1 MRYAYLNH
9 RITYPVFK
17 SARRKRS
24 DVDIFPISLKL
35 QQQPCLLVGGG
46 KIAYRKAQ
54 LLATAGAVLDVLAP
68 EIEPNLLALVEATGG
83 QYYADNFI
91 ASFQLNTY
99 RLVIAATNDAQVN
112 KQVFERCETLNV
124 LVNSVDDP
132 PHCRFMVPAIID
144 RSPLVVSVAT
154 NGTSPVL
161 SRQIRTQLEAS
172 IPHGMGKLAEFSGK
186 WRNIVKNKIINP
198 DERRVF
204 WENLY
209 ASPLKEQVFN
219 DNIAQ
224 ADQFIETALSAWVMP
239 KGEVYLVGAG
249 PGDPE
254 LLTLKALR
262 LMQQADIVIY
272 DRLVSPAILN
282 LCRRDADKIY
292 VGKARSNHSVPQ
304 EGINALLVKYA
315 QQGKRVCRLK
325 GGDPFIFGRGGEEI
339 QQLAEAKISFQV
351 VPGITA
357 ASGCAAYAGI
367 PLTHRD
373 YAQSVRF
380 LTGHLK
386 EGSPE
391 LPWSEL
397 VYENQ
402 TLVLYMGLVGLAH
415 ICEKLIAHGQ
425 RPSMPVALISKGT
438 TPEQQVVVSTLAD
451 IAEKVVQHQIV
462 APTLTIIGE
471 VVHLREQLQ
480 WQSCP

>member
-1 MRYAYLNH
+1 M
-9 RITYPVFK
+9 
-17 SARRKRS
+17 
-24 DVDIFPISLKL
+24 DIFPISLKL
-35 QQQPCLLVGGG
+35 QQQPCLIVGGG
-46 KIAYRKAQ
+46 HIAYRKAV
-54 LLATAGAVLDVLAP
+54 LLAKAGAVIHVIAP
-68 EIEPNLLALVEATGG
+68 EIESNLQEIVESSQG
-83 QYYADNFI
+83 QYVQAPFSPDI
-91 ASFQLNTY
+91 QLRNY
-99 RLVIAATNDAQVN
+99 RLVIAATNDKAVN
-112 KQVFERCETLNV
+112 IQVFEACEAEKI

-144 RSPLVVSVAT
+144 RSPLVVSIAT

-161 SRQIRTQLEAS
+161 SRQIRTQLEAT
-172 IPHGMGKLAEFSGK
+172 IPHGMGKLAEFSGQ
-186 WRNIVKNKIINP
+186 WRASVKAKIINP
-198 DERRVF
+198 DERRIF
-204 WENLY
+204 WEDLY
-209 ASPLKEQVFN
+209 ASPLKEHVFN
-219 DNIAQ
+219 DNIAEANRLIEQ
-224 ADQFIETALSAWVMP
+224 ALLEWKAP

-262 LMQQADIVIY
+262 LMQQADVIIY
-272 DRLVSPAILN
+272 DRLVSPAILE

-304 EGINALLVKYA
+304 EGINALLVEYA
-315 QQGKRVCRLK
+315 AQGKRVCRLK

-339 QQLAEAKISFQV
+339 QELFAAGVAFQV

-357 ASGCAAYAGI
+357 ASGCSAYAGI

-391 LPWSEL
+391 LPWKEL

-402 TLVLYMGLVGLAH
+402 TLVLYMGLVGLEK
-415 ICEKLIAHGQ
+415 ICAQLIAHGQ
-425 RPSMPVALISKGT
+425 RPNMPVALISKGT
-438 TPEQQVVVSTLAD
+438 TPEQKVVVGTLAD
-451 IAEKVVQHQIV
+451 IASKVSEYQIQ

-471 VVHLREQLQ
+471 VVSLREQLQ
-480 WQSCP
+480 WQG

>member
-1 MRYAYLNH
+1 ME
-9 RITYPVFK
+9 
-17 SARRKRS
+17 
-24 DVDIFPISLKL
+24 IFPISLKL
-35 QQQPCLLVGGG
+35 QQQRCLIVGGG
-46 KIAYRKAQ
+46 HIAYRKAL
-54 LLATAGAVLDVLAP
+54 LLAKAGAKIDVLAP
-68 EIEPNLLALVEATGG
+68 EIDDNLLQLVQQSQG
-83 QYYADNFI
+83 QYVQDVFSSSTA
-91 ASFQLNTY
+91 LRHY
-99 RLVIAATNDAQVN
+99 RLVIAATDNNLVN
-112 KQVFERCETLNV
+112 QQVFAACEAENV

-144 RSPLVVSVAT
+144 RSPLVISVAS

-161 SRQIRTQLEAS
+161 SRQIRTQLESS
-172 IPHGMGKLAEFSGK
+172 IPHGMGKLAEFSGQ
-186 WRNIVKNKIINP
+186 WRAAVKQKIVNP
-198 DERRVF
+198 EERRIF
-204 WENLY
+204 WEELY

-219 DNIAQ
+219 DNLEAANQSIQQ
-224 ADQFIETALSAWVMP
+224 ALAEWQTP

-262 LMQQADIVIY
+262 LMQQADVVIY
-272 DRLVSPAILN
+272 DRLVSAPILE
-282 LCRRDADKIY
+282 LCRRDAEKVY
-292 VGKARSNHSVPQ
+292 VGKARSNHAVPQ

-315 QQGKRVCRLK
+315 QAGKRVCRLK

-339 QQLAEAKISFQV
+339 QELYEAGVSFQV

-402 TLVLYMGLVGLAH
+402 TLVLYMGLVGLES
-415 ICEKLIAHGQ
+415 ICAKLIAHGQ
-425 RPSMPVALISKGT
+425 RADMPVALISKGT
-438 TPEQQVVVSTLAD
+438 TPEQKVVVGTLAN
-451 IAEKVVQHQIV
+451 IVSKVEQHQIQ

-471 VVHLREQLQ
+471 VVNLREQLK
-480 WQSCP
+480 W

>member
-1 MRYAYLNH
+1 ME
-9 RITYPVFK
+9 
-17 SARRKRS
+17 
-24 DVDIFPISLKL
+24 IFPISLKL
-35 QQQPCLLVGGG
+35 QQQPCLIVGGG
-46 KIAYRKAQ
+46 RIAYRKAV
-54 LLATAGAVLDVLAP
+54 LLAKAGAILHVIAP
-68 EIEPNLLALVEATGG
+68 EIEPDLLTLVQQTQG
-83 QYYADNFI
+83 QYI
-91 ASFQLNTY
+91 ATAFKTQVNVRDY
-99 RLVIAATNDAQVN
+99 RLVIAASNDRAVN
-112 KQVFERCETLNV
+112 QQVFEVCEAEKV

-144 RSPLVVSVAT
+144 RSPLIISVAS

-161 SRQIRTQLEAS
+161 SRQIRTQLETL

-186 WRNIVKNKIINP
+186 WRTTVKQKITNP
-198 DERRVF
+198 DKRRIF
-204 WENLY
+204 WEDLY

-219 DNIAQ
+219 GNEAE
-224 ADQFIETALSAWVMP
+224 ADQLIQQALQEWNTP

-262 LMQQADIVIY
+262 LMQQADVVIY
-272 DRLVSPAILN
+272 DRLVSQPIMD
-282 LCRRDADKIY
+282 LCRRDAEKIY

-304 EGINALLVKYA
+304 EGINALLVNYA
-315 QQGKRVCRLK
+315 SQGKRVCRLK

-339 QQLAEAKISFQV
+339 QELFDAGITFQV

-357 ASGCAAYAGI
+357 ASGCSAYAGI

-391 LPWSEL
+391 LPWDEL

-402 TLVLYMGLVGLAH
+402 TLVLYMGLVGLENT
-415 ICEKLIAHGQ
+415 CQQLIAHGQ
-425 RPSMPVALISKGT
+425 RPNMPVALISKGT
-438 TPEQQVVVSTLAD
+438 TPEQKVVVGTLAD
-451 IAEKVVQHQIV
+451 IASKVSEHHIQ

-471 VVHLREQLQ
+471 VVSLREQLK
-480 WQSCP
+480 WQ

>member
-1 MRYAYLNH
+1 M
-9 RITYPVFK
+9 
-17 SARRKRS
+17 
-24 DVDIFPISLKL
+24 DIFPISLKL

-46 KIAYRKAQ
+46 HIAYRKAV
-54 LLATAGAVLDVLAP
+54 LLAKAGAIIHVIAPDVEQDLLDIVH
-68 EIEPNLLALVEATGG
+68 ATHG
-83 QYYADNFI
+83 QYHAEKF
-91 ASFQLNTY
+91 STQVSLSHF
-99 RLVIAATNDAQVN
+99 RLVIAATNDKAVN
-112 KQVFERCETLNV
+112 QAVFEACEALNV

-132 PHCRFMVPAIID
+132 PHCRFMVPAMID
-144 RSPLVVSVAT
+144 RSPLVVSIAS

-161 SRQIRTQLEAS
+161 SRQIRTQLEAA
-172 IPHGMGKLAEFSGK
+172 IPHGMGKLADFSGK
-186 WRNIVKNKIINP
+186 WRKAVKEKITNP
-198 DERRVF
+198 DERRIF
-204 WENLY
+204 WEDLY

-219 DNIAQ
+219 DNLTEADHLIEQ
-224 ADQFIETALSAWVMP
+224 ALIEWKKP

-262 LMQQADIVIY
+262 LMQQADVIIY
-272 DRLVSPAILN
+272 DRLVSPAIME
-282 LCRRDADKIY
+282 LCRRDAEKVY
-292 VGKARSNHSVPQ
+292 VGKARSNHAVPQ
-304 EGINALLVKYA
+304 EGINALLVEYA
-315 QQGKRVCRLK
+315 LQGKRVCRLK

-339 QQLAEAKISFQV
+339 QELFEAEIPFQV

-357 ASGCAAYAGI
+357 ASGCSAYAGI

-391 LPWSEL
+391 LPWHEL

-402 TLVLYMGLVGLAH
+402 TLVLYMGLVGLEK

-425 RPSMPVALISKGT
+425 RSDMPVALISKGT
-438 TPEQQVVVSTLAD
+438 TPEQQVVVGTLAD
-451 IAEKVVQHQIV
+451 IHSKVEEHQIQ

-471 VVHLREQLQ
+471 VVRLREQLQ
-480 WQSCP
+480 WL

>member
-1 MRYAYLNH
+1 ME
-9 RITYPVFK
+9 
-17 SARRKRS
+17 
-24 DVDIFPISLKL
+24 IFPISLKL
-35 QQQPCLLVGGG
+35 QQQRCLIVGGG
-46 KIAYRKAQ
+46 HIAYRKAL
-54 LLATAGAVLDVLAP
+54 LLAKAGAKIDVLAP
-68 EIEPNLLALVEATGG
+68 EIDDNLLQLVQQSQG
-83 QYYADNFI
+83 QYVQDVFSSSTA
-91 ASFQLNTY
+91 LRHY
-99 RLVIAATNDAQVN
+99 RLVIAATDNNLVN
-112 KQVFERCETLNV
+112 QQVFAACEAENV

-144 RSPLVVSVAT
+144 RSPLVISVAS

-161 SRQIRTQLEAS
+161 SRQIRTQLESS
-172 IPHGMGKLAEFSGK
+172 IPHGMGKLAEFSGQ
-186 WRNIVKNKIINP
+186 WRAAVKQKIVNP
-198 DERRVF
+198 EERRIF
-204 WENLY
+204 WEELY

-219 DNIAQ
+219 DNLDAANQSIQ
-224 ADQFIETALSAWVMP
+224 HALAEWQTP

-262 LMQQADIVIY
+262 LMQQADVVIY
-272 DRLVSPAILN
+272 DRLVSAPILE
-282 LCRRDADKIY
+282 LCRRDAEKVY
-292 VGKARSNHSVPQ
+292 VGKARSNHAVPQ

-315 QQGKRVCRLK
+315 QAGKRVCRLK

-339 QQLAEAKISFQV
+339 QELYEAGVSFQV

-357 ASGCAAYAGI
+357 ASGCSAYAGI

-397 VYENQ
+397 VYEQQ
-402 TLVLYMGLVGLAH
+402 TLVLYMGLVGLES

-425 RPSMPVALISKGT
+425 RADMPVALISKGT
-438 TPEQQVVVSTLAD
+438 TPEQKVVVGTLAD
-451 IAEKVVQHQIV
+451 IASKVAQHHIQ

-471 VVHLREQLQ
+471 VVNLREQLK
-480 WQSCP
+480 W

>member
-1 MRYAYLNH
+1 M
-9 RITYPVFK
+9 
-17 SARRKRS
+17 
-24 DVDIFPISLKL
+24 DIFPISLKL
-35 QQQPCLLVGGG
+35 QQQPCLIVGGG
-46 KIAYRKAQ
+46 HIAYRKAV
-54 LLATAGAVLDVLAP
+54 LLAKAGAQIDVVAP
-68 EIEPNLLALVEATGG
+68 EIDENLLQLVQQSQG
-83 QYYADNFI
+83 QYYLAEFSTEVELR
-91 ASFQLNTY
+91 AY
-99 RLVIAATNDAQVN
+99 RLVIAATDSHAVN
-112 KQVFERCETLNV
+112 QQVFEACEAEKI

-144 RSPLVVSVAT
+144 RSPLVISVAS

-161 SRQIRTQLEAS
+161 SRQIRTQLES
-172 IPHGMGKLAEFSGK
+172 TIPHGMGKLAEFSGQ
-186 WRNIVKNKIINP
+186 WRAAVKQKIVNP
-198 DERRVF
+198 DERRIF
-204 WENLY
+204 WEELY

-219 DNIAQ
+219 DNLEAANQSIQQSLAEW
-224 ADQFIETALSAWVMP
+224 DMP

-262 LMQQADIVIY
+262 LMQQADVVIY
-272 DRLVSPAILN
+272 DRLVSAPILE
-282 LCRRDADKIY
+282 LCRRDAEKVY
-292 VGKARSNHSVPQ
+292 VGKARSNHAVPQ

-315 QQGKRVCRLK
+315 QAGKRVCRLK

-339 QQLAEAKISFQV
+339 QELYEAGVSFQV

-357 ASGCAAYAGI
+357 ASGCSAYAGI

-397 VYENQ
+397 VYEHQ
-402 TLVLYMGLVGLAH
+402 TLVLYMGLVGLET

-425 RPSMPVALISKGT
+425 RADMPVALISKGT
-438 TPEQQVVVSTLAD
+438 TPEQQVVVGTLAD
-451 IAEKVVQHQIV
+451 IASKVAQHQIQ

-471 VVHLREQLQ
+471 VVSLREQLK
-480 WQSCP
+480 WQG

>member
-1 MRYAYLNH
+1 M
-9 RITYPVFK
+9 
-17 SARRKRS
+17 
-24 DVDIFPISLKL
+24 DIFPISLKL
-35 QQQPCLLVGGG
+35 QQQPCLIVGGG
-46 KIAYRKAQ
+46 HIAYRKAV
-54 LLATAGAVLDVLAP
+54 LLAKAGAVIHVIAP
-68 EIEPNLLALVEATGG
+68 EIESSLLEIVETSQG
-83 QYYADNFI
+83 QYVQVPFSPDI
-91 ASFQLNTY
+91 PLRDY
-99 RLVIAATNDAQVN
+99 RLVIAATNDKATN
-112 KQVFERCETLNV
+112 IQVFEACEAEKI

-144 RSPLVVSVAT
+144 RSPLVVSIAT

-172 IPHGMGKLAEFSGK
+172 IPHGMGRLADFSGK
-186 WRNIVKNKIINP
+186 WRAAVKAKIVNP
-198 DERRVF
+198 DERRIF
-204 WENLY
+204 WEDLY

-219 DNIAQ
+219 DNLAEADRLIEQ
-224 ADQFIETALSAWVMP
+224 ALQEWKTP

-262 LMQQADIVIY
+262 LMQQADVIIY
-272 DRLVSPAILN
+272 DRLVSPAIMD
-282 LCRRDADKIY
+282 LCRRDAEKIY

-304 EGINALLVKYA
+304 EGINALLVEYA
-315 QQGKRVCRLK
+315 AQGKRVCRLK

-339 QQLAEAKISFQV
+339 QELFAAGVAFQV

-357 ASGCAAYAGI
+357 ASGCSAYAGI

-402 TLVLYMGLVGLAH
+402 TLVLYMGLVGLEK
-415 ICEKLIAHGQ
+415 ICAQLIAHGQ
-425 RPSMPVALISKGT
+425 RPDMPVALISKGT
-438 TPEQQVVVSTLAD
+438 TPEQKVVVGTLAD
-451 IAEKVVQHQIV
+451 IASKVSEHQIQ

-471 VVHLREQLQ
+471 VVKLREQLQ
-480 WQSCP
+480 WQG

>member
-1 MRYAYLNH
+1 ME
-9 RITYPVFK
+9 
-17 SARRKRS
+17 
-24 DVDIFPISLKL
+24 IFPISLKL
-35 QQQPCLLVGGG
+35 QQQPCLIVGGG
-46 KIAYRKAQ
+46 RIAYRKAV
-54 LLATAGAVLDVLAP
+54 LLAKAGAILDVIAP
-68 EIEPNLLALVEATGG
+68 AIEPELLGLLEQTQG
-83 QYYADNFI
+83 QYI
-91 ASFQLNTY
+91 AEAFQQQVNLRDY
-99 RLVIAATNDAQVN
+99 RLVIAATNDRAVN
-112 KQVFERCETLNV
+112 QQVFEVCEAEKV

-144 RSPLVVSVAT
+144 RSPLIISVAS

-161 SRQIRTQLEAS
+161 SRQIRTQLETL

-186 WRNIVKNKIINP
+186 WRATVKQKITNP
-198 DERRVF
+198 DERRIF
-204 WENLY
+204 WEDLY

-219 DNIAQ
+219 GNEAE
-224 ADQFIETALSAWVMP
+224 ADQLIEQALQAWKTP

-262 LMQQADIVIY
+262 LMQQADVVIY
-272 DRLVSPAILN
+272 DRLVSQPIMD
-282 LCRRDADKIY
+282 LCRRDAEKIY

-315 QQGKRVCRLK
+315 SQGKRVCRLK

-339 QQLAEAKISFQV
+339 QELFDAGITFQV

-357 ASGCAAYAGI
+357 ASGCSAYAGI

-391 LPWSEL
+391 LPWDEL

-402 TLVLYMGLVGLAH
+402 TLVLYMGLVGLENT
-415 ICEKLIAHGQ
+415 CQQLIAHGQ
-425 RPSMPVALISKGT
+425 RPNMPVALISKGT
-438 TPEQQVVVSTLAD
+438 TPEQKVIVGTLAD
-451 IAEKVVQHQIV
+451 IASKVSEHHIQ

-471 VVHLREQLQ
+471 VVSLREQLQ
-480 WQSCP
+480 WQ

>member
-1 MRYAYLNH
+1 M
-9 RITYPVFK
+9 
-17 SARRKRS
+17 
-24 DVDIFPISLKL
+24 DIFPISLKL
-35 QQQPCLLVGGG
+35 RHQRCLIVGGG

-54 LLATAGAVLDVLAP
+54 LLAQAGAMIDVLAP
-68 EIEPNLLALVEATGG
+68 EIEEQLASLVLHTGG
-83 QYYADNFI
+83 QNIPILFSNQIDV
-91 ASFQLNTY
+91 TDY
-99 RLVIAATNDAQVN
+99 RLVIAATNQAEVN
-112 KQVFERCETLNV
+112 KQVFNLCESYKV

-144 RSPLVVSVAT
+144 RSPLVIAVAS

-161 SRQIRTQLEAS
+161 SRQIRTQLETS

-186 WRNIVKNKIINP
+186 WRTVVKEKINNP
-198 DERRVF
+198 DKRRIF
-204 WENLY
+204 WEDLY
-209 ASPLKEQVFN
+209 ASPLKELVFH
-219 DNIAQ
+219 DNLIE
-224 ADQFIETALSAWVMP
+224 ADQYIQQAIEQWKMP

-262 LMQQADIVIY
+262 LMQQADVVIY
-272 DRLVSPAILN
+272 DRLVSAPIMD
-282 LCRRDADKIY
+282 LCRRDAEKIY

-304 EGINALLVKYA
+304 DDINALLVKYA
-315 QQGKRVCRLK
+315 QDGKRVCRLK

-339 QQLAEAKISFQV
+339 QELFEAGITFQV

-402 TLVLYMGLVGLAH
+402 TLVLYMGLVGLEK
-415 ICEKLIAHGQ
+415 ICAKLIEHGQ
-425 RPSMPVALISKGT
+425 RDNMPVALISKGT
-438 TPEQQVVVSTLAD
+438 TPEQKVIVGTLST
-451 IAEKVVQHQIV
+451 IVGKVTEHEIQ

-471 VVHLREQLQ
+471 VVSLREQLQ
-480 WQSCP
+480 WQ

>member
-1 MRYAYLNH
+1 ME
-9 RITYPVFK
+9 
-17 SARRKRS
+17 
-24 DVDIFPISLKL
+24 IFPISLKL
-35 QQQPCLLVGGG
+35 QQQACLIVGGG
-46 KIAYRKAQ
+46 RIAYRKAV
-54 LLATAGAVLDVLAP
+54 LLAKAGAILHVLAP
-68 EIEPNLLALVEATGG
+68 EIEHDLLALVKQTQG
-83 QYYADNFI
+83 QYVAEHFAMQVNLRD
-91 ASFQLNTY
+91 Y
-99 RLVIAATNDAQVN
+99 RLVIAATNDRAVN
-112 KQVFERCETLNV
+112 QQVFEACEAEKV

-144 RSPLVVSVAT
+144 RSPLVISVAS

-161 SRQIRTQLEAS
+161 SRQLRTQLETL

-186 WRNIVKNKIINP
+186 WRATVKEKISNP
-198 DERRVF
+198 DERRIF
-204 WENLY
+204 WEDLY
-209 ASPLKEQVFN
+209 AGPLKEQVFHGN
-219 DNIAQ
+219 EAE
-224 ADQFIETALSAWVMP
+224 ADRLIELALEAWKTP

-262 LMQQADIVIY
+262 LMQQADVVIY
-272 DRLVSPAILN
+272 DRLVSQPIMD
-282 LCRRDADKIY
+282 LCRRDAEKIY
-292 VGKARSNHSVPQ
+292 VGKARSNHAVPQ

-315 QQGKRVCRLK
+315 SQGKRVCRLK

-339 QQLAEAKISFQV
+339 QELFDAGITFQV

-357 ASGCAAYAGI
+357 ASGCSAYAGI

-391 LPWSEL
+391 LPWPEL

-402 TLVLYMGLVGLAH
+402 TLVLYMGLVGLENT
-415 ICEKLIAHGQ
+415 CQQLIAHGQ
-425 RPSMPVALISKGT
+425 RPNMPVALISKGT
-438 TPEQQVVVSTLAD
+438 TPEQKVVVGTLAD
-451 IAEKVVQHQIV
+451 IASKVSEHHIQ

-471 VVHLREQLQ
+471 VVSLREQLQ
-480 WQSCP
+480 WQ

>member
-1 MRYAYLNH
+1 ME
-9 RITYPVFK
+9 
-17 SARRKRS
+17 
-24 DVDIFPISLKL
+24 IFPISLKL
-35 QQQPCLLVGGG
+35 QQQPCLIVGGG
-46 KIAYRKAQ
+46 RIAYRKAV
-54 LLATAGAVLDVLAP
+54 LLAKAGAILHVIAP
-68 EIEPNLLALVEATGG
+68 EIEPDLLTLVQQTQG
-83 QYYADNFI
+83 QYVAAAFKTQVNLRD
-91 ASFQLNTY
+91 Y
-99 RLVIAATNDAQVN
+99 RLVIAATNDRAVN
-112 KQVFERCETLNV
+112 QQVFEACEAEKV

-144 RSPLVVSVAT
+144 RSPLIISVAS

-161 SRQIRTQLEAS
+161 SRQIRTQLETL

-186 WRNIVKNKIINP
+186 WRATVKRKITNP
-198 DERRVF
+198 DERRIF
-204 WENLY
+204 WEDLY

-219 DNIAQ
+219 GNEAE
-224 ADQFIETALSAWVMP
+224 ADQLIEQALQEWKTP

-262 LMQQADIVIY
+262 LMQQADVVIY
-272 DRLVSPAILN
+272 DRLVSQPIMD
-282 LCRRDADKIY
+282 LCRRDAEKIY

-315 QQGKRVCRLK
+315 SQGKRVCRLK

-339 QQLAEAKISFQV
+339 QELFDAGITFQV

-357 ASGCAAYAGI
+357 ASGCSAYAGI

-391 LPWSEL
+391 LPWDEL

-402 TLVLYMGLVGLAH
+402 TLVLYMGLVGLENT
-415 ICEKLIAHGQ
+415 CQQLIAHGQ
-425 RPSMPVALISKGT
+425 RSNMPVALISKGT
-438 TPEQQVVVSTLAD
+438 TPEQKVVVGTLAD
-451 IAEKVVQHQIV
+451 IASKVSKHHIQ

-471 VVHLREQLQ
+471 VVSLREQLK
-480 WQSCP
+480 WQ

>member
-1 MRYAYLNH
+1 
-9 RITYPVFK
+9 
-17 SARRKRS
+17 
-24 DVDIFPISLKL
+24 VDIFPISLKL
-35 QQQPCLLVGGG
+35 QQQPCLIVGGG
-46 KIAYRKAQ
+46 HIAYRKAV
-54 LLATAGAVLDVLAP
+54 LLQKAGAVISVIAP
-68 EIEPNLLALVEATGG
+68 EIEASLLEIVQATAG
-83 QYYADNFI
+83 QYVQAPFNSEI
-91 ASFQLNTY
+91 PLRSY
-99 RLVIAATNDAQVN
+99 RLVIAATNDAGVN
-112 KQVFERCETLNV
+112 RQVFEDCEAENV

-144 RSPLVVSVAT
+144 RSPLIISVAS

-161 SRQIRTQLEAS
+161 SRQIRTQLEAT

-186 WRNIVKNKIINP
+186 WRSAVKAKITNP
-198 DERRVF
+198 DERRIF
-204 WENLY
+204 WEDLY

-219 DNIAQ
+219 DNLAEADRLIEQ
-224 ADQFIETALSAWVMP
+224 ALNEWQKP

-262 LMQQADIVIY
+262 LMQQADVVIY
-272 DRLVSPAILN
+272 DRLVSAPIMD
-282 LCRRDADKIY
+282 LCRRDAEKIY
-292 VGKARSNHSVPQ
+292 VGKARSNHAVPQ

-315 QQGKRVCRLK
+315 SEGKRVCRLK

-339 QQLAEAKISFQV
+339 EELFAAGVAFQV

-357 ASGCAAYAGI
+357 ASGCSAYAGI

-391 LPWSEL
+391 LPWNEL

-402 TLVLYMGLVGLAH
+402 TLVLYMGLVGLEK
-415 ICEKLIAHGQ
+415 ICAQLIEHGQ
-425 RPSMPVALISKGT
+425 RPDMPVALVSKGT
-438 TPEQQVVVSTLAD
+438 TPEQKVVVGTLQD
-451 IAEKVVQHQIV
+451 IASKVNEHHIQ

-471 VVHLREQLQ
+471 VVRLREKLK
-480 WQSCP
+480 WS

>member
-1 MRYAYLNH
+1 M
-9 RITYPVFK
+9 
-17 SARRKRS
+17 
-24 DVDIFPISLKL
+24 DIFPISLKL
-35 QQQPCLLVGGG
+35 QQQPCLIVGGG
-46 KIAYRKAQ
+46 HIAYRKAV
-54 LLATAGAVLDVLAP
+54 LLQKAGAVISVVAP
-68 EIEPNLLALVEATGG
+68 EIEASLLEIVQATAG
-83 QYYADNFI
+83 QYVQAPFNSEI
-91 ASFQLNTY
+91 PLRSY
-99 RLVIAATNDAQVN
+99 RLVIAATNDAGVN
-112 KQVFERCETLNV
+112 RQVFEDCEAENV

-144 RSPLVVSVAT
+144 RSPLIISVAS

-161 SRQIRTQLEAS
+161 SRQIRTQLEAT

-186 WRNIVKNKIINP
+186 WRSAVKAKIINP
-198 DERRVF
+198 DERRIF
-204 WENLY
+204 WEDLY

-219 DNIAQ
+219 DNLAEADRLIEQ
-224 ADQFIETALSAWVMP
+224 ALNEWQKP

-262 LMQQADIVIY
+262 LMQQADVVIY
-272 DRLVSPAILN
+272 DRLVSAPIMD
-282 LCRRDADKIY
+282 LCRRDAEKIY
-292 VGKARSNHSVPQ
+292 VGKARSNHAVPQ

-315 QQGKRVCRLK
+315 SEGKRVCRLK

-339 QQLAEAKISFQV
+339 EELFAAGVAFQV

-357 ASGCAAYAGI
+357 ASGCSAYAGI

-391 LPWSEL
+391 LPWNEL

-402 TLVLYMGLVGLAH
+402 TLVLYMGLVGLEK
-415 ICEKLIAHGQ
+415 ICAQLIEHGQ
-425 RPSMPVALISKGT
+425 RPDMPVALVSKGT
-438 TPEQQVVVSTLAD
+438 TPEQKVVVGTLQD
-451 IAEKVVQHQIV
+451 IASKVNEHHIQ

-471 VVHLREQLQ
+471 VVRLREKLK
-480 WQSCP
+480 WS